1 MRPPVLDASQRAVV
15 EHTDGA
21 LLVLAGPGTGKTTTL
36 VEAVA
41 ARVEAGADP
50 ERLLVLTFSRKAAV
64 ELRDRMAAR
73 LGGRR
78 PPQAT
83 TFHSYCYALVRAHQD
98 ADLFAEPL
106 RLLSGPEQDLAVR
119 ELLAGQ
125 IDLAKLGLG
134 HVRWPDELRACL
146 TTRGFADEVRAVIA
160 RSREL
165 GLGPEALGAF
175 ARRVG
180 RPDWGA
186 AAGFL
191 AEYLDVMDL
200 QGVLDYTELVHRAVL
215 LTESA
220 PPGTLP
226 GYDAVFVDE
235 YQDTDPAQVRLLRGL
250 TAGTA
255 ATVVAFG
262 DPDQSIYAFRGAD
275 VNGILD
281 FPATFGAAVRVLD
294 TSRRSGAALLAA
306 TRLLTQRMPL
316 PRLPADRVR
325 AHRALAP
332 VRDGGRVEVHTYP
345 TPSTETDNIADLLRR
360 AHLEDGVP
368 WHDMAVLT
376 RSAAPLPALR
386 RALTSAGVPVE
397 TDAADTPL
405 RHEPAVAPLLLALRA
420 AATAAGEGAS
430 GAAPGAGEDP
440 AGPLPAAG
448 EGPGAERAAHGGAA
462 PAGGGVHGDAGQGP
476 GAERAAHGGAAP
488 AGGGV
493 HGDAGGP
500 AAGEGP
506 GAERA
511 AHGGAAP
518 AGGGVHGDAGV
529 TSPAGG
535 GAGAGHGG
543 VFDAPTSQ
551 DEGPRPGLSQALAD
565 AAPGAGQGPE
575 APALGGAAPAHGGV
589 EGDVGVA
596 SPAGA
601 GTVVAGDGGGEGEA
615 GVGAPAD
622 GEAGLGQGLGT
633 VPAGDGR
640 VPDASSAADA
650 GRGPGV
656 PAGGKGVSQG
666 LAGAVPGVGQ
676 GPEASALGGAA
687 PAGGE
692 AGAGDRPG
700 TAAPED
706 RGGEGDADVAAPA
719 DGEMRPG
726 QRPGTVPDGDGGV
739 ADAPSAADAGRRPGV
754 PAGDAP
760 QAGHGPEAPAAGVPG
775 TGTDPA
781 APGTGTDPAVPAADP
796 DPSAPRTAADSTP
809 WLDTETAVALLASP
823 LGGMDPADLRRLGR
837 ALRDEERAGG
847 NRVPAPS
854 DVLLARAVA
863 EPERL
868 VAHDQTYARGARRL
882 GELLRAARNKLA
894 AGGTAEEA
902 LWLLWNGTPWPGRLE
917 RASLRGGP
925 AGRNADRD
933 LDAVCALFE
942 TAARAEDRVGGRGA
956 LNFLEELDAQDIAA
970 DTLTRRH
977 TRPDAVRLM
986 TAHRSK
992 GLEWGLV
999 VVAGV
1004 QEGLWPDLRRRGSL
1018 LEADRIGRDGLAEP
1032 LTPGALLAEER
1043 RLFYVAATRARDRLV
1058 VTAVKAPAED
1068 GDQPSR
1074 FLTELGVEPKEVTG
1088 RPRRP
1093 LAVAALVAELRAT
1106 TVDPAASPELRAAAA
1121 ERLATL
1127 AALTDEDG
1135 NPLVPAA
1142 HPDRWW
1148 GLAEPTRSEVPLR
1161 DRDRPVALSG
1171 SALDQLAHTCALQ
1184 WFLGREVKADAP
1196 ATAAQ
1201 GFGNVVHVLADEV
1214 ASGRTPADLDVL
1226 MARLDSVWDALAF
1239 DAPWKSAQEKQNARI
1254 ALERFLR
1261 WHVMDRGAGRTPA
1274 ATEHEF
1280 DVTLG
1285 AGPYQVRIRGSMDR
1299 VEADEQGRAYVVDFK
1314 TGKSA
1319 PTRDEVAHHPQL
1331 AVYQLAVRE
1340 GAVDEVFGGRTPE
1353 PGGAELVHLR
1363 QAAPKKEGG
1372 DALPKVQA
1380 QEPPDG
1386 EWIGDLLATAAGRVL
1401 DERFTPTA
1409 GQHCTTCSF
1418 RASCS
1423 ARPEGRQVVE

>member
-1 MRPPVLDASQRAVV
+1 MTSSSTLRRTRGPGAYRLVRAVPAPVRPPVLDAAQRAVV
-15 EHTDGA
+15 EHADGP

-41 ARVEAGADP
+41 ARMEQGADP

-73 LGGRR
+73 LGGQR

-119 ELLAGQ
+119 ELLAGHV
-125 IDLAKLGLG
+125 DLEKLGLG
-134 HVRWPDELRACL
+134 RLRWPDELRACL

-165 GLGPEALGAF
+165 GLGPRALDAF

-180 RPDWGA
+180 RPDWRA
-186 AAGFL
+186 AAAFL

-215 LTESA
+215 LVESA
-220 PPGTLP
+220 APGTLP
-226 GYDAVFVDE
+226 AYDAIFVDE

-250 TAGTA
+250 TAPS
-255 ATVVAFG
+255 VVAFG

-281 FPATFGAAVRVLD
+281 FPAAFGGGVRVLG

-306 TRLLTQRMPL
+306 TRLVTQRMPL
-316 PRLPADRVR
+316 PRLPAAAVR

-332 VRDGGRVEVHTYP
+332 VREGGRAEVYTYP
-345 TPSTETDNIADLLRR
+345 TASTETDNIADLLRR

-368 WHDMAVLT
+368 WHEMAVLT
-376 RSAAPLPALR
+376 RAAAHLPALR

-420 AATAAGEGAS
+420 AAGGEAAPEGES
-430 GAAPGAGEDP
+430 GAAEPLGDGNGDGDPGEGGDADGHAGGDADAD
-440 AGPLPAAG
+440 AGAAG
-448 EGPGAERAAHGGAA
+448 
-462 PAGGGVHGDAGQGP
+462 V
-476 GAERAAHGGAAP
+476 
-488 AGGGV
+488 
-493 HGDAGGP
+493 
-500 AAGEGP
+500 
-506 GAERA
+506 
-511 AHGGAAP
+511 
-518 AGGGVHGDAGV
+518 
-529 TSPAGG
+529 
-535 GAGAGHGG
+535 
-543 VFDAPTSQ
+543 
-551 DEGPRPGLSQALAD
+551 
-565 AAPGAGQGPE
+565 AAPG
-575 APALGGAAPAHGGV
+575 
-589 EGDVGVA
+589 
-596 SPAGA
+596 
-601 GTVVAGDGGGEGEA
+601 
-615 GVGAPAD
+615 
-622 GEAGLGQGLGT
+622 
-633 VPAGDGR
+633 
-640 VPDASSAADA
+640 
-650 GRGPGV
+650 
-656 PAGGKGVSQG
+656 
-666 LAGAVPGVGQ
+666 
-676 GPEASALGGAA
+676 
-687 PAGGE
+687 
-692 AGAGDRPG
+692 
-700 TAAPED
+700 
-706 RGGEGDADVAAPA
+706 
-719 DGEMRPG
+719 
-726 QRPGTVPDGDGGV
+726 
-739 ADAPSAADAGRRPGV
+739 
-754 PAGDAP
+754 
-760 QAGHGPEAPAAGVPG
+760 
-775 TGTDPA
+775 
-781 APGTGTDPAVPAADP
+781 
-796 DPSAPRTAADSTP
+796 
-809 WLDTETAVALLASP
+809 WLDVETAVALLASP
-823 LGGMDPADLRRLGR
+823 LAGMDPADLRRLGR

-847 NRVPAPS
+847 NNVPPPS
-854 DVLLARAVA
+854 DVLLARALA

-868 VAHDQTYARGARRL
+868 VAHDQAYARGAKRL
-882 GELLRAARNKLA
+882 GELLRSARHRLA

-917 RASLRGGP
+917 RSSLRGGP

-992 GLEWGLV
+992 GLEWSLV

-1074 FLTELGVEPKEVTG
+1074 FLTELGEEPKEVAG

-1106 TVDPAASPELRAAAA
+1106 TVDPGASPGLRAAAA
-1121 ERLATL
+1121 ERLARL
-1127 AALTDEDG
+1127 AALADEDG
-1135 NPLVPAA
+1135 HPLVPAA

-1171 SALDQLAHTCALQ
+1171 SALDQLANTCALQ
-1184 WFLGREVKADAP
+1184 WFLGREVKADTP

-1239 DAPWKSAQEKQNARI
+1239 DAPWKSAQEKENARV
-1254 ALERFLR
+1254 ALERFLH
-1261 WHVMDRGAGRTPA
+1261 WHVMDRAGRTTA
-1274 ATEHEF
+1274 ATEHDF

-1285 AGPYQVRIRGSMDR
+1285 AGPYEVRIRGSMDR

-1314 TGKSA
+1314 TGKAA
-1319 PTRDEVAHHPQL
+1319 PTKDEVARHPQL

-1380 QEPPDG
+1380 QQPLEG
-1386 EWIGDLLATAAGRVL
+1386 EWVGDLLATAAGRVL
-1401 DERFTPTA
+1401 DERFTPTT

-1418 RASCS
+1418 RAACS
-1423 ARPEGRQVVE
+1423 ARPEGRHIVE